1 MINKKLNYKA
11 AIRMVIPLI
20 WTLVLFFT
28 TGIIP
33 GVAQKPSNLPSTNG
47 EPVDFFGSIT
57 NILVYIILPL
67 AIIVLYLIWRKN
79 KIKEAREVNDETEE
93 KSNQNEKKPNS

>member
-1 MINKKLNYKA
+1 MILKELNHKLGPGLLTIA
-11 AIRMVIPLI
+11 WSLI
-20 WTLVLFFT
+20 LFFT
-28 TGIIP
+28 TGILP
-33 GVAQKPSNLPSTNG
+33 GIAQKPSNLPSANG

-79 KIKEAREVNDETEE
+79 KIKEAREENDETEE
-93 KSNQNEKKPNS
+93 KSKQNEEYKNS